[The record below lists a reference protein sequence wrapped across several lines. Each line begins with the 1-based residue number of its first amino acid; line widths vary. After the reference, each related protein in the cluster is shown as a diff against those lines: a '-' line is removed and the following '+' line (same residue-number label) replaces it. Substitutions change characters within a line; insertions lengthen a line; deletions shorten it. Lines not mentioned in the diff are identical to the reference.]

1 MTTTLTKTDEL
12 TTLAESVNEHHREC
26 ELAARSA
33 IGHAKVAG
41 ELLIEAKGRVSHGEW
56 LPWLEGNVECSQR
69 TSQGYMKVAREWKR
83 LESKTQ
89 RVADLSLRDGLR
101 LLSEQPPEPGGSE
114 ADMREVMRL
123 IDGVKSMDIS
133 QLNLAD
139 CIQAISACEDLQRS
153 ISLAEFQLHC
163 AEGKSV
169 VVSGKRKRRFVVV
182 PSTATQSP
190 DIAIDDQSGL
200 ERALAAE
207 ARIDAALQREID
219 AAIEIAETSGESIID
234 VLSITLADDPGILQM
249 VKHRML
255 REWEPVGAAVEAAE
269 GN

>member
-1 MTTTLTKTDEL
+1 
-12 TTLAESVNEHHREC
+12 
-26 ELAARSA
+26 
-33 IGHAKVAG
+33 
-41 ELLIEAKGRVSHGEW
+41 
-56 LPWLEGNVECSQR
+56 
-69 TSQGYMKVAREWKR
+69 
-83 LESKTQ
+83 
-89 RVADLSLRDGLR
+89 
-101 LLSEQPPEPGGSE
+101 
-114 ADMREVMRL
+114 
-123 IDGVKSMDIS
+123 
-133 QLNLAD
+133 
-139 CIQAISACEDLQRS
+139 
-153 ISLAEFQLHC
+153 
-163 AEGKSV
+163 
-169 VVSGKRKRRFVVV
+169 VVV